1 MATKD
6 ITVDGNLTNN
16 TDPELTDRLLWIDSA
31 GTLQDIT
38 PDNLLKVVDKLTQ
51 DSTPDPAT
59 DFILTYDASATAPKK
74 VALGYVKQEVLVGGF
89 AYTSPADSTTYYF
102 GIWDSLALATFSD
115 LRRIYVMQTGT
126 ITAVSLFFHVVA
138 GGSVGS
144 NETSTL
150 WIRKNDTTDYTVT
163 TTLDFS
169 SVRYSAFVTG
179 LSIPVT
185 AGDYIVFKWTTPAWT
200 TNPTN
205 VTGYARA
212 LLVGV

>member
-74 VALGYVKQEVLVGGF
+74 VALGYVKQEIINGGF
-89 AYTSPADSTTYYF
+89 SGFSPADSTTYYF
-102 GIWDSLALATFSD
+102 GVWDGLTPHTASD
-115 LRRIYVMQTGT
+115 TRRIYVMQTGI
-126 ITAVSLFFHVVA
+126 ITAVSLFFTGTA
-138 GGSVGS
+138 GSS
-144 NETSTL
+144 ETSTL

-163 TTLDFS
+163 TTLNLSFAK
-169 SVRYSAFVTG
+169 YNAFVTG
-179 LSIPVT
+179 LSIPIT
-185 AGDYIVFKWTTPAWT
+185 AGDYIVFKWTTPAWA
-200 TNPTN
+200 TNPTYFYGN
-205 VTGYARA
+205 AKA
-212 LLVGV
+212 LLVGI

>member
-1 MATKD
+1 MTTKD

-74 VALGYVKQEVLVGGF
+74 VALGYVKQEIINGGF
-89 AYTSPADSTTYYF
+89 SGFSPADSTTYYF
-102 GIWDSLALATFSD
+102 GVWDGLTPHTASET
-115 LRRIYVMQTGT
+115 RRIYVMQTGI
-126 ITAVSLFFHVVA
+126 ITAVSLFFTGTA
-138 GGSVGS
+138 GSS
-144 NETSTL
+144 ETSTL
-150 WIRKNDTTDYTVT
+150 WIRKNNTTDYTVT
-163 TTLDFS
+163 TTLNLS
-169 SVRYSAFVTG
+169 SAIYNAFVTG
-179 LSIPVT
+179 LSIPIT
-185 AGDYIVFKWTTPAWT
+185 AGDYIVFKWTTPAWA

-205 VTGYARA
+205 FYGNAKA
-212 LLVGV
+212 LLVGI

>member
-16 TDPELTDRLLWIDSA
+16 TDPELTDRMLWIDSA

-38 PDNLLKVVDKLTQ
+38 PDNLLKVVDKLPQ

-74 VALGYVKQEVLVGGF
+74 VALGYVKQEIINGGF
-89 AYTSPADSTTYYF
+89 SSFSPADSTTYYF
-102 GIWDSLALATFSD
+102 GVWDGLTPGTGSD
-115 LRRIYVMQTGT
+115 RRIYVMQTGT
-126 ITAVSLFFHVVA
+126 ITAVSVFFNGAA
-138 GGSVGS
+138 GSS
-144 NETSTL
+144 ETSTL
-150 WIRKNDTTDYTVT
+150 WIRKNNTTDYTVT

-169 SVRYSAFVTG
+169 SAKYNAFVTG

-200 TNPTN
+200 TNPTSLF
-205 VTGYARA
+205 ADIRA
-212 LLVGV
+212 LLVGI

>member
-74 VALGYVKQEVLVGGF
+74 VALGYVKQEIINGGF
-89 AYTSPADSTTYYF
+89 SSFSPADSTTYYF
-102 GIWDSLALATFSD
+102 GVWDGLTPGTGSD
-115 LRRIYVMQTGT
+115 TRRIYVMQTGT
-126 ITAVSLFFHVVA
+126 ITAVSMFFNGTA
-138 GGSVGS
+138 GSS
-144 NETSTL
+144 ETSTL
-150 WIRKNDTTDYTVT
+150 WIRKNDTTDYTIT
-163 TTLDFS
+163 TTLNLS
-169 SVRYSAFVTG
+169 SAKYNAFVTG

-185 AGDYIVFKWTTPAWT
+185 VGDYIVFKWTTPAWA
-200 TNPTN
+200 TNPTSLF
-205 VTGYARA
+205 ADIRA
-212 LLVGV
+212 LLVGI